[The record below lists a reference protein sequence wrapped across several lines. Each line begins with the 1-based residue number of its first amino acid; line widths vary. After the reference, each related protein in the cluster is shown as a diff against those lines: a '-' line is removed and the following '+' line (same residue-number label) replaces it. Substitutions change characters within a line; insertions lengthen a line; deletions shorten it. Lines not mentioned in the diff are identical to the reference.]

1 MKKIIVFVFIM
12 AALISFSVPQIGFA
26 YAESPKREIRTLA
39 VYDEDT
45 EGLAVLT
52 GVGENYVTDVV
63 LTVKFDGFPPYSIA
77 LPEGYSPYMETFD
90 FGGEDK
96 FLFYSSQTGG
106 SGGYGS
112 YRVYRLKTDSYELL
126 YDDSVDSETATFSA
140 AFLPDGFME
149 LRDGFSGNV
158 LSVYVGYMDKTFYN
172 RIFSPDGSLKG
183 EQPYVNA
190 ISFVSPSLNSSSGI
204 YRLLTY
210 RSVVAVAEVNR
221 LGYIVQTLDFD
232 GKTFVPTFTEF
243 SIAL

>member
-1 MKKIIVFVFIM
+1 MLTTATAI
-12 AALISFSVPQIGFA
+12 LFSVPQIAFA
-26 YAESPKREIRTLA
+26 YANESERKIKTVA
-39 VYDEDT
+39 VYDGKN
-45 EGLAVLT
+45 EGVAVLS
-52 GVGENYVTDVV
+52 GSGENYVTDAL
-63 LTVKFDGFPPYSIA
+63 LTVKFDGFTPYTIA
-77 LPEGYSPYMETFD
+77 LCDGYSQYIETFD

-96 FLFYSSQTGG
+96 FLFCSSQTGG

-112 YRVYRLKTDSYELL
+112 YRIYRLETDSYELL

-140 AFLPDGFME
+140 AFLPDGFMK

-172 RIFSPDGSLKG
+172 RIFAPDGSLKG

-190 ISFVSPSLNSSSGI
+190 ISFVSPSLNSASGI

-210 RSVVAVAEVNR
+210 RSVAAVAEVNR